1 MTRNILKFVGSFLV
15 ILFFGRFGIEVFK
28 DGFYLHSIGIIV
40 FALFGAMILYFTIE
54 GKRGKE

>member
-1 MTRNILKFVGSFLV
+1 MIRNVLKFAGSILV
-15 ILFFGRFGIEVFK
+15 ILFFGRFGFEVFK

-54 GKRGKE
+54 GKRG

>member
-15 ILFFGRFGIEVFK
+15 VLFFGRFGIEVFK
-28 DGFYLHSIGIIV
+28 DGYYLHGIAVIG

-54 GKRGKE
+54 GKRGEE